1 MAERPAAP
9 LKDLLRER
17 RAELGLTQE
26 QAAKGVGVSTEEY
39 SRWERGTV
47 KTPRVPHR
55 AGIAKFLEIDPG
67 TVNALL
73 DGSDV
78 DETEE
83 RLRDLIR
90 EVLAAGRRA

>member
-1 MAERPAAP
+1 MATEKPTS
-9 LKDLLRER
+9 LKALLMER

-26 QAAKGVGVSTEEY
+26 QAAKKVGVSTEEY
-39 SRWERGTV
+39 ARWERGRV
-47 KTPRVPHR
+47 KTPRVAHR
-55 AGIAKFLEIDPG
+55 AGLAGFLGMDPG

-83 RLRDLIR
+83 RLRRLIR
-90 EVLAAGRRA
+90 EVLDERRA